1 MAAGDMDR
9 PLEHL
14 LLQCHVIVIPARIS
28 DHTTAMI
35 VVFLMSSYEES
46 VNMSRCIANGLR
58 LPLKRS
64 EALSSPQ
71 VHEFSGYS
79 VCRSELSTI

>member
-1 MAAGDMDR
+1 M
-9 PLEHL
+9 
-14 LLQCHVIVIPARIS
+14 VTPARIS

-35 VVFLMSSYEES
+35 VVFLLPSYEES
-46 VNMSRCIANGLR
+46 VNMSRCIVNRIRPPG
-58 LPLKRS
+58 KMD

-71 VHEFSGYS
+71 VHEFSDYS